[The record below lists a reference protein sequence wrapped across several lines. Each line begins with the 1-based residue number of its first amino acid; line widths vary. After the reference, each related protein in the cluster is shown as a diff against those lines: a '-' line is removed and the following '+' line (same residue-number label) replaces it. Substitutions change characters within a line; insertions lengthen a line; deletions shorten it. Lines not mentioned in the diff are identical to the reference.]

1 VFTAAEEK
9 LIETRSST
17 WLRTAARALSLWY
30 HRYRTR
36 NELGHMLQLGFIGER
51 ELRDMGV
58 TRGEVAFEAEKPFW
72 RV

>member
-1 VFTAAEEK
+1 MLTVAEEK
-9 LIETRSST
+9 LIESRTSN
-17 WLRTAARALSLWY
+17 WLRRAAQVLIVWY

-58 TRGEVAFEAEKPFW
+58 TRSEVAFEAEKPFW
-72 RV
+72 RI